1 MNGQTP
7 SETLH
12 WFIQAGKLLFGR
24 GLVSSHSG
32 NLSQRWKDKLY
43 ITRTGS
49 SLPLFSE
56 IDLILTGL
64 DHNDQFTPLA
74 SSELPVHRAIYRR
87 TSAKAIVHAHPPY
100 AAALSLLEG
109 EIIPDCGEGLYC
121 LGTIPVIGFGE
132 RVHPGSL
139 AEEVATAL
147 ETHRVIV
154 VAGHGSFATGE
165 NIEEA
170 LKYTFAL
177 EEMCQ
182 VTYLARIL
190 KKAD

>member
-1 MNGQTP
+1 
-7 SETLH
+7 
-12 WFIQAGKLLFGR
+12 
-24 GLVSSHSG
+24 
-32 NLSQRWKDKLY
+32 
-43 ITRTGS
+43 
-49 SLPLFSE
+49 
-56 IDLILTGL
+56 
-64 DHNDQFTPLA
+64 
-74 SSELPVHRAIYRR
+74 
-87 TSAKAIVHAHPPY
+87 
-100 AAALSLLEG
+100 LEG

-121 LGTIPVIGFGE
+121 LGAIPVIGFGE

-139 AEEVATAL
+139 AEAVATAL

>member
-1 MNGQTP
+1 MNKQIP
-7 SETLH
+7 PETLS
-12 WFIQAGKLLFGR
+12 WFIQTGKLLFSR

-32 NLSQRWKDKLY
+32 NLSQRQQDKLY

-49 SLPLFSE
+49 SLPLFAE
-56 IDLILTGL
+56 TDLILTGI
-64 DHNDQFTPLA
+64 DYDDQFTPLA

-87 TSAKAIVHAHPPY
+87 TAAKAIVHAHPPY
-100 AAALSLLEG
+100 AAALSLLEA

-121 LGTIPVIGFGE
+121 MGAIPVIGFGE
-132 RVHPGSL
+132 RVHPGGM
-139 AEEVATAL
+139 AEEAARAL
-147 ETHRVIV
+147 ENRKVIV

-165 NIEEA
+165 TIEEA

-182 VTYLARIL
+182 VTYLARQL
-190 KKAD
+190 KRAC